1 MDETIGRAI
10 EGTRFTSPESIIHHL
25 ATLINQ
31 SKDQVEK
38 FGQLIKSAT
47 IVGGGQL
54 TPAHLKECEKQ
65 RNLWQKRFNGLKK
78 LKLGLETSGRP
89 HAPSKVI
96 VEVCSI
102 FLIFSDFPVPPNFS
116 ILSEF

>member
-1 MDETIGRAI
+1 MISDLDETIGRAI

-54 TPAHLKECEKQ
+54 TPAHLKECEKTAKFVAKTLQ
-65 RNLWQKRFNGLKK
+65 WPQKIKVGLRDLGATSCA
-78 LKLGLETSGRP
+78 LK
-89 HAPSKVI
+89 
-96 VEVCSI
+96 
-102 FLIFSDFPVPPNFS
+102 SDS
-116 ILSEF
+116 